1 MKNIS
6 FLLAVL
12 TLPFLLTACKK
23 ETKDQDDTLPN
34 PTPDLCAETD
44 NSDDGILDDLL
55 KTWTPVGATF
65 YGNHLPEGCVD
76 TLCPEIE
83 FTFRGDS
90 TYLLNMTLVVQDS
103 SGAYELDIVENGL
116 YYVKDG
122 DCRQWGNS
130 WDGYYMERDGK
141 IFCSPDGGDAYEIS
155 FLLFRS
161 GVFFTSSTRD
171 STFQLFLH

>member
-1 MKNIS
+1 MQNIS

-34 PTPDLCAETD
+34 PTPDLCTESD
-44 NSDDGILDDLL
+44 NSDDGILDALL
-55 KTWTPVGATF
+55 KTWTPVG
-65 YGNHLPEGCVD
+65 GNFLGQDLTHGCVD
-76 TLCPEIE
+76 TLCPDIE
-83 FTFRGDS
+83 FTFLGDS
-90 TYLLNMTLVVQDS
+90 TYFLKMTTVVQDS
-103 SGAYELDIVENGL
+103 TGAYEMEIGETGL
-116 YYVKDG
+116 YHVKDG

-141 IFCSPDGGDAYEIS
+141 IYCLPEGGDAYEIS

-171 STFQLFLH
+171 STFQLFLD